1 MPRKENENAY
11 GVDDDEDDI
20 HRSVASG
27 SGSGQGTLGLW
38 DSRTLGLWTSGTL
51 DSGERRWWLSNTWAL
66 FSFLAAA
73 EELELVLERE
83 ERDAGSMQ
91 R

>member
-1 MPRKENENAY
+1 MKTTY
-11 GVDDDEDDI
+11 I
-20 HRSVASG
+20 RSVASG

-38 DSRTLGLWTSGTL
+38 DSGILGLWDSGHLGLWTQ
-51 DSGERRWWLSNTWAL
+51 EKEVWWLSNTWAL